1 MSIGVCSPGFDM
13 VGIWK
18 KFIKGFDPLL
28 FDRTV
33 YSGLSA
39 FVIWI
44 FIECRRSFLENL
56 V

>member
-18 KFIKGFDPLL
+18 KFIKGFDSLL

-44 FIECRRSFLENL
+44 FFECGRSFLENL